1 MTDSGS
7 TEALRKWIKLMFDEN
22 IEALA
27 ASVDDSLG
35 PVNIIETGNIE
46 EDVDSI
52 DYHYVD
58 QIFDE
63 EFYENLKSGKFWQ
76 MN

>member
-1 MTDSGS
+1 
-7 TEALRKWIKLMFDEN
+7 MFDQN
-22 IEALA
+22 INCLA
-27 ASVDDSLG
+27 ALVDDSLG

-52 DYHYVD
+52 DYHFVD

-63 EFYENLKSGKFWQ
+63 ELYENLKSGKFWH

>member
-1 MTDSGS
+1 
-7 TEALRKWIKLMFDEN
+7 MFDEN
-22 IEALA
+22 IDTLA
-27 ASVDDSLG
+27 ASVDESLE

-46 EDVDSI
+46 EDVYSI

-63 EFYENLKSGKFWQ
+63 EFNENLKSGKFWQ
-76 MN
+76 IY

>member
-1 MTDSGS
+1 
-7 TEALRKWIKLMFDEN
+7 MFDEN
-22 IEALA
+22 IDTLA
-27 ASVDDSLG
+27 ASVDESLE

-58 QIFDE
+58 QMFDE
-63 EFYENLKSGKFWQ
+63 ELYENLKSGKFWQ
-76 MN
+76 IHYKFPLIHTFLSTVY

>member
-1 MTDSGS
+1 
-7 TEALRKWIKLMFDEN
+7 MFDEN
-22 IEALA
+22 IDTLA
-27 ASVDDSLG
+27 ASVDGSLG
-35 PVNIIETGNIE
+35 PVNIIETGDIE

-63 EFYENLKSGKFWQ
+63 ELYENLKSGKFWQ
-76 MN
+76 IY

>member
-1 MTDSGS
+1 
-7 TEALRKWIKLMFDEN
+7 MFDEN

-63 EFYENLKSGKFWQ
+63 KLYENLKSGKFWQ